1 MFTKINK
8 DIEKDIRRFKRR
20 YQLLRIKWILLFV
33 LPILII
39 VLAYQVSK
47 QFLKLKIKELG
58 NKVNQD
64 MTQQDTAH
72 RDGTHHDTTI

>member
-8 DIEKDIRRFKRR
+8 DIEKDIRHFKRR

-58 NKVNQD
+58 DKVNQD
-64 MTQQDTAH
+64 MTH